1 MGASARKPA
10 QCLEAHHPHGR
21 EFLLRTFYIPYKMRS
36 ELPQLLKIAQSSL
49 DRIEKRMQ
57 KEQEA

>member
-1 MGASARKPA
+1 
-10 QCLEAHHPHGR
+10 
-21 EFLLRTFYIPYKMRS
+21 MRS